1 MYEFVN
7 LNRIDINTGN
17 ETKTELD
24 KLIQDAGLG
33 YTDLLLDNLDR
44 LSKYGI
50 DSARELLDYLVKL
63 RDKECE
69 LRLDIE
75 NPQQLDKEIKLNYW
89 FDFQLYGYASIC
101 NCILYN
107 NEIVLTDN
115 KEALNLLFNAYKNDP
130 QLIINKLN
138 SLIKNSNLKYISKL
152 TYDKKV
158 EKDKIK
164 EKNKEKNKE
173 SFKMSDLDSILIF

>member
-1 MYEFVN
+1 M
-7 LNRIDINTGN
+7 
-17 ETKTELD
+17 
-24 KLIQDAGLG
+24 
-33 YTDLLLDNLDR
+33 
-44 LSKYGI
+44 
-50 DSARELLDYLVKL
+50 KL

-138 SLIKNSNLKYISKL
+138 SLIKNSDLKYISKL